1 MRERSLRN
9 FEKCTDKMKQQSH
22 SLRAKGKKKISL
34 GGEKLSFNLLVTKL
48 REPGSHRD
56 TLCRRSGCYR
66 VFAEAGQREILQGSQ
81 SLMVTLPG
89 KDAIIQLLKK
99 SL

>member
-9 FEKCTDKMKQQSH
+9 FEKCSDKMKQQSH
-22 SLRAKGKKKISL
+22 PLRAKGKKKISL

-48 REPGSHRD
+48 REPGDHRD
-56 TLCRRSGCYR
+56 TLCRSGCYR
-66 VFAEAGQREILQGSQ
+66 VFAEAGQCEILRGSQ